1 MVDLSELIILFF
13 FSFFSGCSCG
23 IYLNLMWLG
32 IIHIVLSKTDLL
44 LIPAFAYAYAMMQC
58 VYALNMW
65 NTLQIY
71 FLACSD
77 GVIY

>member
-1 MVDLSELIILFF
+1 
-13 FSFFSGCSCG
+13 
-23 IYLNLMWLG
+23 MWLG

-44 LIPAFAYAYAMMQC
+44 LIPAFAYAIAMMQC
-58 VYALNMW
+58 VCALNIW